1 MEQSPVPDP
10 DFLLAAALAGLAPL
24 TPQMMLAA
32 GVGNLTH
39 PAATERLREYW
50 TSGEGAAKI
59 RWGVPGDFGRC
70 VKELRQYM
78 PKPDQAEGYC
88 SNLHLRATGA
98 RPGHA
103 ATEQRP
109 G

>member
-1 MEQSPVPDP
+1 MSTLGPHPDQPHTTPGGPPVPDLRP
-10 DFLLAAALAGLAPL
+10 GDGDA
-24 TPQMMLAA
+24 
-32 GVGNLTH
+32 
-39 PAATERLREYW
+39 ERLRIYW
-50 TSGEGAAKI
+50 TTGVGGQKI
-59 RWGVPGDFGRC
+59 RWGVPGDFKRC
-70 VKELRQYM
+70 VALLDPYM
-78 PKPDQAEGYC
+78 PGQAEGYC